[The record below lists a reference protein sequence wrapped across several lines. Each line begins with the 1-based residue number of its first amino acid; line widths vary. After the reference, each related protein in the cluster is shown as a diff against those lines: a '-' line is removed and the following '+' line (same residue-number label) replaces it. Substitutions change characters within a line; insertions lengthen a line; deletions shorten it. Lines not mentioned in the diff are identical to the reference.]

1 MILMRLKDKVGIVTG
16 GAGGIGRGI
25 ALAMAKEGAHIA
37 IVDINEENGEKV
49 LEDINGHTE
58 GMLFIKDISKREN
71 VEEIVEKVVEK
82 FGRLD
87 ILVNNARA
95 SKQAPFAET
104 TMDMFDLSFNT
115 GFYPTF
121 NFMQVAYPELKKAKG
136 KVINFA
142 SGAGINGQ
150 PTQASY
156 AAAKEAIRGIT
167 RVAANEWGADEIN
180 VNLISP
186 IALTEGVKQWSE
198 NFPELYDETIN
209 KIPMKR
215 MGDPEKD
222 IGGIAVFLASEDS
235 DYITGQTIM
244 SDGGSTKL

>member
-1 MILMRLKDKVGIVTG
+1 MRLKDKVGIVTG

-87 ILVNNARA
+87 ILVNNAHA

-121 NFMQVAYPELKKAKG
+121 NFMQVAYPELKRQ
-136 KVINFA
+136 KVKSLTLLQALELTDNRHKLHTLQQKKRFA
-142 SGAGINGQ
+142 
-150 PTQASY
+150 
-156 AAAKEAIRGIT
+156 ELRD
-167 RVAANEWGADEIN
+167 VAANEWGADEIN

-222 IGGIAVFLASEDS
+222 IGRIAVFLASEDS

>member
-1 MILMRLKDKVGIVTG
+1 
-16 GAGGIGRGI
+16 
-25 ALAMAKEGAHIA
+25 
-37 IVDINEENGEKV
+37 
-49 LEDINGHTE
+49 
-58 GMLFIKDISKREN
+58 MLFIKDISKREN

-87 ILVNNARA
+87 ILVNNAHA

-121 NFMQVAYPELKKAKG
+121 NFSNVAYPELKKAKG

-156 AAAKEAIRGIT
+156 AAQKKRFAEL
-167 RVAANEWGADEIN
+167 RV
-180 VNLISP
+180 
-186 IALTEGVKQWSE
+186 
-198 NFPELYDETIN
+198 
-209 KIPMKR
+209 
-215 MGDPEKD
+215 
-222 IGGIAVFLASEDS
+222 
-235 DYITGQTIM
+235 
-244 SDGGSTKL
+244 

>member
-87 ILVNNARA
+87 ILVNNAHA

-121 NFMQVAYPELKKAKG
+121 NFMQVAYPELKRQ
-136 KVINFA
+136 KVKSLTLLQALELTDNRHKLHTLQQKKRFA
-142 SGAGINGQ
+142 
-150 PTQASY
+150 
-156 AAAKEAIRGIT
+156 EL
-167 RVAANEWGADEIN
+167 RV
-180 VNLISP
+180 
-186 IALTEGVKQWSE
+186 
-198 NFPELYDETIN
+198 
-209 KIPMKR
+209 
-215 MGDPEKD
+215 
-222 IGGIAVFLASEDS
+222 
-235 DYITGQTIM
+235 
-244 SDGGSTKL
+244 